1 MLNETIQDKAV
12 RLSMLEEAI
21 QDEAT
26 RSPMLYECVCFVFFQ
41 LICWWQFDRKV
52 DLLKVICQTLNS
64 SELLASGQLKLA
76 QKKRF
81 VQAGNRTRGLPHG
94 SKILYQLRYRNRY
107 RKMGG
112 FRHYISIYLL
122 NLVGWT
128 ILMVQNNDEPEYY
141 LWPKYGVNITYSL
154 GAEPD

>member
-1 MLNETIQDKAV
+1 MRPRGRQCSMNVCVLFSFN
-12 RLSMLEEAI
+12 LSVWTK
-21 QDEAT
+21 Q
-26 RSPMLYECVCFVFFQ
+26 
-41 LICWWQFDRKV
+41 WQFDRKV
-52 DLLKVICQTLNS
+52 DLLKAICQTLNS

-94 SKILYQLRYRNRY
+94 SKILYQLRYCNRY

-154 GAEPD
+154 GAEPDYRFTSLNNTPLFA